1 MMIRRCCPQDIY
13 NATSLKD
20 TPFYAIAGNHDHGG
34 NVSAQIAY
42 SGVQSRW
49 KCKPQPQPSLRGAV
63 LKATQGGCSPPFA
76 SSFEV

>member
-49 KCKPQPQPSLRGAV
+49 KCKCS
-63 LKATQGGCSPPFA
+63 CSPL
-76 SSFEV
+76 